1 MKSIKLLATVTVLS
15 LLAGC
20 ATTFRPWL
28 LSDVHEGMD
37 KVQVVQLLGTPDSTE
52 TKNGAEYLHYSFR
65 EDLTLPFSNPGGIEF
80 SAEREIMRE
89 DMERRF
95 KDYRYVVILV
105 DGKVVNYKEEL
116 PDPSQE

>member
-1 MKSIKLLATVTVLS
+1 
-15 LLAGC
+15 
-20 ATTFRPWL
+20 
-28 LSDVHEGMD
+28 
-37 KVQVVQLLGTPDSTE
+37 
-52 TKNGAEYLHYSFR
+52 
-65 EDLTLPFSNPGGIEF
+65 
-80 SAEREIMRE
+80 MRE

>member
-1 MKSIKLLATVTVLS
+1 MLLGMKSIKLLATVTVLS

-65 EDLTLPFSNPGGIEF
+65 EDLTLPFPTPEALNSVR
-80 SAEREIMRE
+80 SAKLCAKTWSAVLRITAT
-89 DMERRF
+89 
-95 KDYRYVVILV
+95 
-105 DGKVVNYKEEL
+105 
-116 PDPSQE
+116 S